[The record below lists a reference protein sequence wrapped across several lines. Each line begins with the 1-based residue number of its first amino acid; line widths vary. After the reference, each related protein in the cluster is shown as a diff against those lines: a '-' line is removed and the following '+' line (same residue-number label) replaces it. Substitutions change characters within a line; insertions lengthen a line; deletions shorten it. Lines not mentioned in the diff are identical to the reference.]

1 MNDRVK
7 LLRQQMARRKLA
19 VFLVTKSESVR
30 WLSGYTG
37 QDSATLLVTPRRKFL
52 MIMQASYRQAC
63 REAKGWQ
70 VVNLNANPRKI
81 ISQTFKKCPG
91 QRLGFEETIP
101 FNDLALY
108 KRLDGNNR
116 RHYIATEHFVKMLRM
131 IKTPAEIKLIRQACQ
146 MTDEGFRFACRILR
160 PGLTEAELSWR
171 LERFLRD
178 RGADQRAF
186 RFVVS
191 FGVNTC
197 SSHHEATSRRL
208 KPGDIILLDFGIK
221 YRGYVSDITRT
232 MFFGKP
238 NKKLAEIYHHVYR
251 VQQAA
256 LASIRRGIT
265 AWELHHLVENM
276 MRTDYRWVIPHAI
289 GHGIGLEVHELP
301 HFGWKKGL
309 GTNIPLEPNMTFT
322 IEPGIYLPKLGG
334 VRIEDDVLMTA
345 HGYELLTRAPKKFE
359 EMIISPR
366 ISR

>member
-7 LLRQQMARRKLA
+7 LLRQRMIQQKLA
-19 VFLVTKSESVR
+19 VFLITKPVNVR

-52 MIMQASYRQAC
+52 MIMQASYRQAHQ
-63 REAKGWQ
+63 EAKGWQ
-70 VVNLNANPRKI
+70 VINLNSHPRKI

-91 QRLGFEETIP
+91 QRLGFEDTIP
-101 FNDLALY
+101 FNDLSLY

-116 RHYIATEHFVKMLRM
+116 RHYIATEHFVKMLR
-131 IKTPAEIKLIRQACQ
+131 IVKTPSEIKLIRQACR

-171 LERFLRD
+171 LERYLRD
-178 RGADQRAF
+178 HGADQRAF
-186 RFVVS
+186 RFVIS

-208 KPGDIILLDFGIK
+208 KLGDIILLDFGIK
-221 YRGYVSDITRT
+221 YQGYVSDITRT
-232 MFFGKP
+232 VFFGKP

-251 VQQAA
+251 AQQTA
-256 LASIRRGIT
+256 LASIHHGIT

-276 MRTDYRWVIPHAI
+276 MKTDCCGVIPRAI

-301 HFGWKKGL
+301 HFGWKNCL
-309 GTNIPLEPNMTFT
+309 GTNISLEPNMTFT
-322 IEPGIYLPKLGG
+322 VEPGIYLPKLGG
-334 VRIEDDVLMTA
+334 VRIEDDILMTA
-345 HGYELLTRAPKKFE
+345 SGHELLTKSPKKFKE
-359 EMIISPR
+359 IIISPR
-366 ISR
+366 PSR